1 MVGPEVKK
9 TSVFIVIS
17 IGAVGMGWWLDEPDP
32 TLLSL
37 RIGQHYDEVVKG
49 STYPVVNG
57 YGNPH
62 DDESGA
68 GWTFIDKPAV
78 VIEFNDPQHGFLLP
92 PTKFASVA
100 YEREKVSSLTTSPM
114 LEALPFEE
122 TVDMV
127 ERLQV
132 QFRRR
137 GWTPWQ
143 EDGSDWF
150 DTSPAGR
157 RRLSEQ
163 LAADYAVM
171 NRLQIPGR
179 YWMSVTIKCA
189 LHCGETQEAAR
200 FLIDIGVISDPGIS
214 NSRLG
219 NRGRDILAG
228 STLLASCGVG
238 VDGAREVKLISQS
251 EADGQYSFHLQ
262 DGSNNKRPL
271 FDMDDAIGDAVH
283 SNCVGNTV
291 RVLNVFLP
299 GKMKRGVLVYDD
311 PVLKK
316 LTKLEW
322 TNETAPQYIYV
333 AKDAVIMAF
342 SGAAM
347 PTPHTLRYFFYRI
360 NAGNDTTFQ
369 YWESDELAPG
379 TGFQVFKPSGNPDA
393 P

>member
-1 MVGPEVKK
+1 MAGPEVKK
-9 TSVFIVIS
+9 IPVIVVIVT
-17 IGAVGMGWWLDEPDP
+17 GAVSIGWWLDEPDP

-62 DDESGA
+62 DNENGA

-78 VIEFNDPQHGFLLP
+78 VIEFNDPQHGFRLP
-92 PTKFASVA
+92 PTKFASVG
-100 YEREKVSSLTTSPM
+100 YEREMVRSLTTSPM

-122 TVDMV
+122 TIGIV
-127 ERLQV
+127 ERLQA
-132 QFRRR
+132 QFKRG
-137 GWTPWQ
+137 GWTPWRY
-143 EDGSDWF
+143 DGSEWF
-150 DTSPAGR
+150 DLSPAGR
-157 RRLSEQ
+157 RRLSQQ
-163 LAADYAVM
+163 LAADYSVI
-171 NRLQIPGR
+171 NTLHVPER
-179 YWMSVTIKCA
+179 YSMSMTIKCA
-189 LHCGETQEAAR
+189 RDCDDTQDAAR
-200 FLIDIGVISDPGIS
+200 FLIDIGIISDIDMPDRRSASKTGKPI
-214 NSRLG
+214 
-219 NRGRDILAG
+219 AAPQV
-228 STLLASCGVG
+228 LASCGVG
-238 VDGAREVKLISQS
+238 VDGVHEVKLISQP
-251 EADGQYSFHLQ
+251 EADGQYSFYLQ
-262 DGSNNKRPL
+262 DRSNTKRPL

-333 AKDAVIMAF
+333 ARDAVIMVF

-347 PTPHTLRYFFYRI
+347 PAPHTLRYFFYRI

-379 TGFQVFKPSGNPDA
+379 TGFQVFKPSRNPDA